1 YQGTGIQPAERAQM
15 VPALT
20 VGDMSHGAG
29 IENVDIGVL
38 IGGYY
43 AKPGI
48 EEFACQRFAFRL
60 VELATNGL
68 KSNSRSV
75 NVIGVFALSG
85 VHAMRNYYIKCSR
98 ELQIADRLFPLTSA
112 PVPSSP

>member
-1 YQGTGIQPAERAQM
+1 M
-15 VPALT
+15 VSALT

-38 IGGYY
+38 IRGYY

-48 EEFACQRFAFRL
+48 EEFAYQRFALRL

-68 KSNSRSV
+68 KGNSGSGTV
-75 NVIGVFALSG
+75 NVLRVFTVSG
-85 VHAMRNYYIKCSR
+85 VHAAQCS
-98 ELQIADRLFPLTSA
+98 ISSAPKNCKFAGVCPITSA
-112 PVPSSP
+112 PVPSFP